1 MAVILQINAYLRELN
16 LVSIIFRLLIA
27 ICFGGLIGLDRER
40 KRRPAGFRTY
50 MLVCLGAALTML
62 LSQYEYNM
70 ICGPWADVSA
80 ELGVKTDVSR
90 FGAQVINGIGFLGAG
105 TILVT
110 RNQEVRGLTTA
121 AGLWAVAIIGTAFGA
136 GFYAGGLI
144 CYAFIFLA
152 MQVLRR
158 VDLRIRKTQR
168 VSTVYF
174 EMEKK
179 STVGQIIR
187 QVKGRGHYI
196 WDLNL
201 FSETQEK
208 SGGPVCG
215 TFTLWVNGK
224 TTLDEEIQALE
235 ALDGVSYMTLM

>member
-1 MAVILQINAYLRELN
+1 MASVLSYLRELN
-16 LVSIIFRLLIA
+16 IVTMMLRILLA
-27 ICFGGLIGLDRER
+27 VLCGGLIGLERER
-40 KRRPAGFRTY
+40 KNRPAGFRTY
-50 MLVCLGAALTML
+50 MLTALGATLTVL
-62 LSQYEYNM
+62 LSLQLNQM
-70 ICGPWADVSA
+70 LHGPWRALA
-80 ELGVKTDVSR
+80 ESIGATQDVSR
-90 FGAQVINGIGFLGAG
+90 FGAEAAKGIGFLGAG

-136 GFYAGGLI
+136 GFYAGGII

>member
-1 MAVILQINAYLRELN
+1 MAVFLQINAYLRELN

-110 RNQEVRGLTTA
+110 GRQEVKGLTTA
-121 AGLWAVAIIGTAFGA
+121 AALWTCACMGLSVGA
-136 GFYAGGLI
+136 GFYECAFIGF
-144 CYAFIFLA
+144 AFIFICIKFFPAIENYFMTHTRTLNIY
-152 MQVLRR
+152 VKFSSVTDVGEILDLLRR
-158 VDLRIRKTQR
+158 MEISVH
-168 VSTVYF
+168 
-174 EMEKK
+174 EMELDK
-179 STVGQIIR
+179 TAQFDADGAIFALRLPRGTEHAQIAAEIAGLKC
-187 QVKGRGHYI
+187 VKG
-196 WDLNL
+196 
-201 FSETQEK
+201 
-208 SGGPVCG
+208 V
-215 TFTLWVNGK
+215 
-224 TTLDEEIQALE
+224 EEI
-235 ALDGVSYMTLM
+235 

>member
-1 MAVILQINAYLRELN
+1 MAAISQQLTDITVL
-16 LVSIIFRLLIA
+16 SIVVRTLLSTFCA
-27 ICFGGLIGLDRER
+27 GTLGFERER
-40 KRRPAGFRTY
+40 HYQAAGFRTY
-50 MLVCLGAALTML
+50 IIVSDASALVMMTKIFVAGIGETDLVRM
-62 LSQYEYNM
+62 
-70 ICGPWADVSA
+70 SA
-80 ELGVKTDVSR
+80 S
-90 FGAQVINGIGFLGAG
+90 VITGLGFLGAG

-174 EMEKK
+174 EMESK
-179 STVGQIIR
+179 STAGRIIR
-187 QVKGRGHYI
+187 HVKSRGHYI
-196 WDLNL
+196 WDLDL
-201 FSETQEK
+201 FSDAQAG

-215 TFTLWVNGK
+215 TFTLWVNGR
-224 TTLDEEIQALE
+224 TTLDEELQELE
-235 ALDGVSYMTLM
+235 KLDGVSYMTLM